1 MCSPSRRSFLAVISF
16 GFTALTTRVRAAALS
31 EHQEFISAA
40 FNMKAVAVAAG
51 DQAYGAVVVK
61 DRRIIGN
68 GPSRVVQK
76 KDWTAHAEREAIR
89 EAQATLGTKDLAGC
103 ILYSTSHPCSNC
115 EAAARDANIAR
126 MYYGPNATDAGPPK
140 KSS

>member
-1 MCSPSRRSFLAVISF
+1 MCAHSRRSLLAVLASA
-16 GFTALTTRVRAAALS
+16 FTAFTARAFAAAS
-31 EHQEFISAA
+31 TEHREFVNAA
-40 FNMKAVAVAAG
+40 FNMKDVAVAAG

-61 DRRIIGN
+61 DRKIVGL

-89 EAQATLGTKDLAGC
+89 DAQAKLATKGLTGC

-115 EAAARDANIAR
+115 EAAAREAKIAR
-126 MYYGPNATDAGPPK
+126 MYYGPDATDAGAPK
-140 KSS
+140 